1 MSNPIGLIWDSNSKF
16 EIVRIRAR
24 LAQNTI
30 DLPNLPIDDTC
41 EDEKQ
46 AARRAG
52 LAFEVAL
59 IQSAQSAVVDA
70 PGEGVCSCSPLRSP
84 CRIRVRSAGWLR

>member
-1 MSNPIGLIWDSNSKF
+1 M
-16 EIVRIRAR
+16 
-24 LAQNTI
+24 
-30 DLPNLPIDDTC
+30 LPNLPTDDSC

-70 PGEGVCSCSPLRSP
+70 PGEGV
-84 CRIRVRSAGWLR
+84 

>member
-1 MSNPIGLIWDSNSKF
+1 MSHPIGLIWDSNSKLRSSAS
-16 EIVRIRAR
+16 EPASLKTRSM
-24 LAQNTI
+24 
-30 DLPNLPIDDTC
+30 LPNLPTDDSC

-70 PGEGVCSCSPLRSP
+70 PGEGV
-84 CRIRVRSAGWLR
+84 

>member
-1 MSNPIGLIWDSNSKF
+1 MSHPIGLIWDSNSKLRSSAS
-16 EIVRIRAR
+16 EPR

-30 DLPNLPIDDTC
+30 DLPNLPIDDSC

-70 PGEGVCSCSPLRSP
+70 PGEGV
-84 CRIRVRSAGWLR
+84 

>member
-1 MSNPIGLIWDSNSKF
+1 M
-16 EIVRIRAR
+16 
-24 LAQNTI
+24 LAGSVQVSTGTKTSLSFQ
-30 DLPNLPIDDTC
+30 DGPVFTRVHRRENLPIDDSC

-59 IQSAQSAVVDA
+59 MQSAQSAVVDA
-70 PGEGVCSCSPLRSP
+70 PGEGV
-84 CRIRVRSAGWLR
+84 

>member
-1 MSNPIGLIWDSNSKF
+1 MSHPIGLIWDSNSKLRSSAS
-16 EIVRIRAR
+16 EPASLKTRSIS
-24 LAQNTI
+24 
-30 DLPNLPIDDTC
+30 PNLPIDDSC

-70 PGEGVCSCSPLRSP
+70 PGEGV
-84 CRIRVRSAGWLR
+84 

>member
-1 MSNPIGLIWDSNSKF
+1 MSHPIGLIWDSNSKLRSSASEPASLKTRSLF
-16 EIVRIRAR
+16 
-24 LAQNTI
+24 
-30 DLPNLPIDDTC
+30 PNLPIDDSC

-70 PGEGVCSCSPLRSP
+70 PGEGV
-84 CRIRVRSAGWLR
+84 